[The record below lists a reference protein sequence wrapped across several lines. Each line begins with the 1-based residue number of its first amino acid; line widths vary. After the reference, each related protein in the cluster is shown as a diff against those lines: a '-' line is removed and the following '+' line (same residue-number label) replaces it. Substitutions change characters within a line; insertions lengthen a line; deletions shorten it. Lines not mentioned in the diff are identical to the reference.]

1 MTADLKGKISPNVQV
16 SSDKNEKKNAKDE
29 FVSDHVVVLK
39 LLEEM
44 RPTSGD
50 DLLKHLL
57 PKCSCSNCD
66 F

>member
-1 MTADLKGKISPNVQV
+1 MCFVLIDHKLT
-16 SSDKNEKKNAKDE
+16 KNAKDE